1 MRTLFVMAWV
11 GILTASVP
19 YAQSEGDL
27 DIVPKW
33 TLEEVSSVLEKS
45 RGTRMFPS
53 VEDRAAWVAVGERL
67 GDDWVAE
74 LTITAVS
81 ETQKELPTL
90 PASLFLDFHRTGT
103 RVNYEREWRK
113 LSRGLGGLVL
123 AECLETEGR
132 FLDTLLNRAW
142 RLCEASSWEL
152 PAHTEDLP
160 HPGVHRIDLGVV
172 HVAQELAFL
181 VHTLGERLHPV
192 LVERIR
198 YEVDRRV
205 FEPYLDEDVRF
216 NWQTGTS
223 NWNAVCC
230 GGVIC
235 AALGLEE
242 GLDAERLA
250 RIVTRAQNHILHSL
264 HGFGRDGGT
273 SEGILYWGYG
283 FGNFVQASAAL
294 ERRTGGR
301 LSLLEGEHVRNVSLF
316 PVRTELSPGAYPSFS
331 DAAPYYR
338 LPYWQAYWLAER
350 LRLPALARTA
360 WDQEVRNCPQPSN
373 LLNTLLSVSLGPPVA
388 PSEVRVTP
396 ASTFLRGIEW
406 LVARAQPE
414 NRDGFMLGAKAGN
427 NAEHHNHNDVGGY
440 VVHWKG
446 ESLLVDPGAPIYT
459 RDFFGPKRYGF
470 FAAASRGHSVP
481 LVNGLEQRRG
491 RDAAAKIL
499 ERTSS
504 NESDRFVMDIV
515 AAYPPKAGLA
525 SLVRSFELERNGAG
539 RLTLTDR
546 VEWKQ
551 EKGSFQEVL
560 ITFADV
566 EKPSPGRLRIQGE
579 KGAIEVAYEP
589 RDASVE
595 IETFETSEFQLR
607 VPNPQVRRIAIEVEG
622 ERPEVRLVITPV
634 E

>member
-1 MRTLFVMAWV
+1 MRRLSAVACLA
-11 GILTASVP
+11 ILTVSTS
-19 YAQSEGDL
+19 YAQREGDL

-33 TLEEVSSVLEKS
+33 TLDEVSSVLKKS
-45 RGTRMFPS
+45 QGTRMFPS
-53 VEDRAAWVAVGERL
+53 IEDRAAWKAIGARMGEE
-67 GDDWVAE
+67 WVAE
-74 LTITAVS
+74 LTIKAVS
-81 ETQKELPTL
+81 ETEKKLPIL

-103 RVNYEREWRK
+103 RVNYEREWGR
-113 LSRGLGGLVL
+113 LSRGLGLLAL
-123 AECLETEGR
+123 AECLENEGR
-132 FLDTLLNRAW
+132 FLDTLLDRAW
-142 RLCEASSWEL
+142 RLCEASTWEL
-152 PAHTEDLP
+152 PAHTKDLP
-160 HPGVHRIDLGVV
+160 RPGIHRIDLVVV

-250 RIVTRAQNHILHSL
+250 RIVTRAQNHILHSM

-283 FGNFVQASAAL
+283 FGNFVSASAVL
-294 ERRTGGR
+294 ERRTGGE
-301 LSLLEGEHVRNVSLF
+301 LTLLQGEHVRNISLF

-331 DAAPYYR
+331 DAAPRYR

-350 LRLPALARTA
+350 LQLPALARTA
-360 WDQEVRNCPQPSN
+360 WDQGVRSRPQPSGFLGS
-373 LLNTLLSVSLGPPVA
+373 LLMVSLDTPTA
-388 PSEVRVTP
+388 PSEARVTP
-396 ASTFLRGIEW
+396 ASTFLRGVEW

-414 NRDGFMLGAKAGN
+414 NRDGLMLGAKAGN

-446 ESLLVDPGAPIYT
+446 ESLLVDPGAPVYT

-470 FAAASRGHSVP
+470 FAAASKGHSVP
-481 LVNGLEQRRG
+481 MVNGLEQRPG

-504 NESDRFVMDIV
+504 DESERFVMDIA
-515 AAYPPKAGLA
+515 AAYPPKAGLT
-525 SLVRSFELERNGAG
+525 SLVRSFELERSGAG
-539 RLTLTDR
+539 HLTLTDR
-546 VEWKQ
+546 VEWEKA
-551 EKGSFQEVL
+551 KGSFQEVL
-560 ITFADV
+560 ITFGDV
-566 EKPSPGRLRIQGE
+566 EKLSPGRLRIQGE

-589 RDASVE
+589 QEASVE
-595 IETFETSEFQLR
+595 IETFETSTFQLR
-607 VPNPQVRRIAIEVEG
+607 VPNPQVRRIAIQVTG
-622 ERPEVRLVITPV
+622 EEPEVRLVITPV